1 MDGYN
6 IPNAHQLGNNS
17 AIPMP
22 NNSNIISDN
31 NANQHIRELNGQTM
45 SGVDSN
51 NIGVPNLNNNPI
63 QQGHLMMN
71 QNLMMQMNNARSY
84 SIDNN
89 INSLTNTNNILNANH
104 MIESNI
110 RHMNQVSPKY
120 QHGLE
125 YSMHQ
130 VDTSDNN
137 SNNSPENNGNIP
149 QHQVNQQSFFS
160 QTQTNPQPNMGQS
173 DPNLRQLSNNGG
185 EAMPQMVP
193 PINHD
198 INNNSNNNNIN
209 NNNIIT
215 PAKKRVSMA
224 CDNCRKRKIKCG
236 PVNPVSNKCD
246 NCIKYD
252 AVCSFHHRD
261 QMMSKRKTLSES
273 EITAVK
279 EAITSQNQMMNS
291 SEKSTNNKR
300 KQPKVPGIIKKTS
313 KMSALHIDQNLKFET
328 KMDKLDKKVSKMID
342 NMSRMEWLFSK
353 MIQRENIKDKK
364 NGKYISESYDKKDK
378 TLFPKFKY
386 YNTSVLTSSK
396 FQWVKEKIVP
406 ELSNEEFV
414 SPLANILN
422 VSLKWYVIQNKN
434 LIDFSSP
441 SMCQANVNIFPLP
454 PREQS
459 KRLLEN
465 FHNTLISSAT
475 GLITLD
481 ECFDLMDRYF
491 EDSKTPLTY
500 PESLLLNVCLCA
512 GANATE
518 ALLINE
524 ADFVRKDRYS
534 PSRSDLA
541 IIENNMLLNAMHY
554 YHKLSMLCSGMTTV
568 QALLLFTRYLAD
580 NLTTEL
586 ADDVLTTAVKFAV
599 DMRLGLKSY
608 YCDISNDECI
618 VRRRLWWHCFC
629 IDKKYSL
636 ILSRPPLLH
645 ETEMDVL
652 TDENY
657 CQFITMQVLPKVSD
671 MDPKEIEQIHDIK
684 LALNAIARYSEYIPY
699 FLSYFIYRLVKIEM
713 VIFETCFS
721 SNMSTDYTFEET
733 MRKVIDVQEM
743 LVDWKDNLHTCM
755 RLDSYKQYLCMLFT
769 QSKDANQ
776 ALSFEIACSK
786 VINTHFRHLYL
797 VITLNLFAL
806 SFLYD
811 NFELSMASK
820 EIRPTTIKICFEN
833 YKNAC
838 VEMLKTLLT
847 TKYHPHRFNES
858 MYHLFTGI
866 YVLIMT
872 VIKHMDDLFLT
883 DIEEIITLLQ
893 TCHKH
898 LLGENNEFLETNNV
912 KWQVSVYIFTFLM
925 KYTTAKYKKINPE
938 FINSIGIDDHYYDN
952 ILSHILARTTE
963 QKRACCIRLY
973 DNVKNSSE
981 FKAIFKDGT
990 LDDLLDTNDEDDKTE
1005 IAIRR
1010 NDVGIFNELT
1020 PRMLQLLHS
1029 DKLFT
1034 SQQPLERTTLNSDS
1048 LFPVSNIL
1056 EEQAFPMYNPNSSTS
1071 SGKYDEENDYN
1082 SGIKQFLPFGD
1093 TYFDREFYFMEI
1105 FKAYNPE

>member
-1 MDGYN
+1 M
-6 IPNAHQLGNNS
+6 
-17 AIPMP
+17 PMA
-22 NNSNIISDN
+22 NNSNTINDN
-31 NANQHIRELNGQTM
+31 IANHHIRELNGQNV
-45 SGVDSN
+45 SEVDSN
-51 NIGVPNLNNNPI
+51 NISGPNLNNNPN
-63 QQGHLMMN
+63 QQGQMMMN
-71 QNLMMQMNNARSY
+71 QNLLIQMNNARSY
-84 SIDNN
+84 SMDNN
-89 INSLTNTNNILNANH
+89 INSINNMNNMINPNH
-104 MIESNI
+104 MMESNI
-110 RHMNQVSPKY
+110 RHVNQISPKY
-120 QHGLE
+120 QSGID
-125 YSMHQ
+125 YSMQQ
-130 VDTSDNN
+130 VDTTDNN
-137 SNNSPENNGNIP
+137 INNSPENHGSIP
-149 QHQVNQQSFFS
+149 HQQMNQQSYIS
-160 QTQTNPQPNMGQS
+160 RVQAITQSNMGQP
-173 DPNLRQLSNNGG
+173 DPNSRLLNNNSG
-185 EAMPQMVP
+185 EIVPQMVP
-193 PINHD
+193 PANHNID
-198 INNNSNNNNIN
+198 NNNNKN
-209 NNNIIT
+209 NGNSDKVIT

-236 PVNPVSNKCD
+236 PVNPALNKCD

-252 AVCSFHHRD
+252 AICSFLHRD
-261 QMMSKRKTLSES
+261 QIISKRKTLSES

-279 EAITSQNQMMNS
+279 EAITSKNQMMTPS
-291 SEKSTNNKR
+291 IKSTNNKH
-300 KQPKVPGIIKKTS
+300 KQPKIPGIIKKTAKIS
-313 KMSALHIDQNLKFET
+313 SLHIDPSLSFET
-328 KMDKLDKKVSKMID
+328 KMDRLDKKVSNMID

-353 MIQRENIKDKK
+353 MIQRENLKDKK
-364 NGKYISESYDKKDK
+364 NGRHNSESYDKRDRK
-378 TLFPKFKY
+378 LFPQFKY
-386 YNTSVLTSSK
+386 YNTSILTSSK
-396 FQWVKEKIVP
+396 FQWIKEKIVP
-406 ELSNEEFV
+406 ELSNEQFV
-414 SPLANILN
+414 SPLSSILN
-422 VSLKWYVIQNKN
+422 MSLKWYVIQNKN

-441 SMCQANVNIFPLP
+441 STFQANVNIFPLP
-454 PREQS
+454 PKEQS

-465 FHNTLISSAT
+465 FHDTLISSAT
-475 GLITLD
+475 GLITID

-491 EDSKTPLTY
+491 DDSKIPLTY

-524 ADFVRKDRYS
+524 AEFVRKDRYS
-534 PSRSDLA
+534 PSRFDLA
-541 IIENNMLLNAMHY
+541 VIENNMLLNAMYY
-554 YHKLSMLCSGMTTV
+554 YHKLSMLCSGITTV

-608 YCDISNDECI
+608 YCDITNDECLI
-618 VRRRLWWHCFC
+618 RRRLWWHCFC

-657 CQFITMQVLPKVSD
+657 YKFIKLEVLPKLSD
-671 MDPKEIEQIHDIK
+671 ITPKEIEQIHDIK
-684 LALNAIARYSEYIPY
+684 LALNEIARYSEYIPY
-699 FLSYFIYRLVKIEM
+699 FMSYFIYRLVKIEM
-713 VIFETCFS
+713 VLFETCFS
-721 SNMSTDYTFEET
+721 SNMTTDYTFDET
-733 MRKVIDVQEM
+733 MRRVIDVQES

-755 RLDSYKQYLCMLFT
+755 RLDGYKQYLCMLFT
-769 QSKDANQ
+769 KSKDSNQ

-786 VINTHFRHLYL
+786 VINTHLRHLYS

-811 NFELSMASK
+811 NFDLTMTSK
-820 EIRPTTIKICFEN
+820 EIRPTTIKVCFEN

-838 VEMLKTLLT
+838 VEMLETLLS

-866 YVLIMT
+866 YVLILT
-872 VIKHMDDLFLT
+872 VIKHMDDSFLT
-883 DIEEIITLLQ
+883 DIRDIITLLQ

-925 KYTTAKYKKINPE
+925 KYMTAKYHKIDQE
-938 FINSIGIDDHYYDN
+938 FVINNGIDDDYFDN
-952 ILSHILARTTE
+952 ILSQILERTTE
-963 QKRACCIRLY
+963 QKRACCVRLY

-981 FKAIFKDGT
+981 FKDIFKNGT
-990 LDDLLDTNDEDDKTE
+990 LDDLLDINEEDAKNTT
-1005 IAIRR
+1005 IIGR

-1029 DKLFT
+1029 DKPFT
-1034 SQQPLERTTLNSDS
+1034 SQQTLERTTLNSDS

-1056 EEQAFPMYNPNSSTS
+1056 EEKAFPRFETNSSTS
-1071 SGKYDEENDYN
+1071 IRKDAEENDFN